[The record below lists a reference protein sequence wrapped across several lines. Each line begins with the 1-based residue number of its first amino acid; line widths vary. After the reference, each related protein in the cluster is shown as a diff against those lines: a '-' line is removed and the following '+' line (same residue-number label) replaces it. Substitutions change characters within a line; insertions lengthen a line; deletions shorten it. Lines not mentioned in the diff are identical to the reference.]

1 MLNLYKQH
9 FVCPLL
15 PLHPEL
21 PFPEKVLEL
30 PNVQMSFK
38 EAEEPDQIANIRW
51 IMEKAS
57 EFHKNI

>member
-21 PFPEKVLEL
+21 PPEKVLEL